1 MATRLLLILSFAAI
15 ASAEIPSWVKGTNKD
30 PSSTTTAPASA
41 RRATVTNTQY
51 AINGVYP
58 GSDSFQLATRAQ
70 AGTDTTT
77 LASSAYGGVG
87 SGVSM
92 TVDTTT
98 AAVKSTSSASWAVPD
113 CITAVS
119 SSQDKKFVGTLVYAG
134 SNTAPT
140 SCADLT
146 HLVMGATLTDTS
158 KSAVM
163 IAYGLIRNSSTT
175 LGTYAKAMSSGTV
188 VSMTSGSGQTSGE
201 AIATLESSH
210 CGSGQTF
217 KLITVLS
224 TVTVSSSADFDAAVA
239 QSIYT
244 PLFFTLNCNT
254 IPMIAIVGLE
264 GTAAQA
270 VCSGCASA
278 TTSAPTGNPATK
290 VQASIMSILLL
301 GLLVIGVGRL

>member
-1 MATRLLLILSFAAI
+1 MG
-15 ASAEIPSWVKGTNKD
+15 KGTNKD
-30 PSSTTTAPASA
+30 PSTTTAPASA

-51 AINGVYP
+51 AINGVKP
-58 GSDSFQLATRAQ
+58 VSVSFQLATKAQ
-70 AGTDTTT
+70 AGTYTTT

-92 TVDTTT
+92 TVDAS
-98 AAVKSTSSASWAVPD
+98 AATVKLTSSASWDAPD
-113 CITAVS
+113 CITTVS
-119 SSQDKKFVGTLVYAG
+119 SSQVKKFVGTLVYAA

-146 HLVMGATLTDTS
+146 QMVYGDTLINTTN
-158 KSAVM
+158 SAVM
-163 IAYGLIRNSSTT
+163 IYYGLIRTSSTT

-188 VSMTSGSGQTSGE
+188 VSMTSGSGQTS
-201 AIATLESSH
+201 
-210 CGSGQTF
+210 

-224 TVTVSSSADFDAAVA
+224 TVTMSSSADFDAAVA

-270 VCSGCASA
+270 VCSGCA
-278 TTSAPTGNPATK
+278 
-290 VQASIMSILLL
+290 
-301 GLLVIGVGRL
+301 

>member
-1 MATRLLLILSFAAI
+1 MATRLLLLLSFAAI

-51 AINGVYP
+51 AINGVKP
-58 GSDSFQLATRAQ
+58 GSVSFQLATKAQ
-70 AGTDTTT
+70 AGTYTTT

-98 AAVKSTSSASWAVPD
+98 AAVKHTSSASWSVPD

-119 SSQDKKFVGTLVYAG
+119 SSQDKKFVGTLVYAA

-140 SCADLT
+140 SCSDLT
-146 HLVMGATLTDTS
+146 TLVFGDTLINTTN
-158 KSAVM
+158 SAVM

-201 AIATLESSH
+201 AIATAESSH

-224 TVTVSSSADFDAAVA
+224 TVTVSSNTDWAAA
-239 QSIYT
+239 EGQSIYT